1 MTPLEW
7 VLLIVVIAL
16 VVALAGFVVATQQR
30 KRARLQS
37 RFGPEYDR
45 AVDRAPNRKEAEQHL
60 AAVAEK
66 RDKLQ
71 IRDLPPA
78 AAERWRMEW
87 RAVQARFVDA
97 PAEAVR
103 SADDLLTAIMRERGY
118 PVDDFDEHASLVAV
132 DYPDVVEHYR
142 EGRAGYRRHLETG
155 DTDTEEL
162 RRSFVHYR
170 ALFDS
175 LVSPDPNGS
184 GAHPAAV
191 RSDGEYR
198 NDPQT
203 AADDRANPYASD
215 QYADRPEV
223 QR

>member
-7 VLLIVVIAL
+7 VLIVVVLLLL
-16 VVALAGFVVATQQR
+16 VAVVGLAFGAQQR
-30 KRARLQS
+30 KRAQLQE
-37 RFGPEYDR
+37 RFGPEYER
-45 AVDRAPNRKEAEQHL
+45 AVERSPNRREAEQHL
-60 AAVAEK
+60 TAVAEQ
-66 RDKLQ
+66 RDRLQ

-78 AAERWRMEW
+78 AAERYRSEW

-103 SADDLLTAIMRERGY
+103 TADGLLTAIMRDRGY
-118 PVDDFDEHASLVAV
+118 PVDDFDEHASLIAA

-142 EGRAGYRRHLETG
+142 EGRAGFHRHQQTG

-170 ALFDS
+170 ALFET
-175 LVSPDPNGS
+175 LVSPGADGLADGGRHTADSHAAEPVDVRTGERPN
-184 GAHPAAV
+184 PYE
-191 RSDGEYR
+191 SDVY
-198 NDPQT
+198 
-203 AADDRANPYASD
+203 ANP
-215 QYADRPEV
+215 PEV